1 MPFAPSMAAAHPEPT
16 IKLKGTTPSQPS
28 DFGWIILLGVLMGI
42 FGAWVVLAVCCQSR
56 RARAPF
62 NWAKSLVMDCWASL
76 RHPLLTLQNFVSG
89 YVIEEWIDGVELE
102 TRRLQT
108 DGATDGD
115 NDDAP
120 AWDCETAVSSPE
132 TDTEV
137 DTSTTGLP
145 RDSTDDITPAPEET
159 EDMRRKLSAERK
171 ENEDIVDKGIIQP
184 ADRHRSPYPPRTSE
198 A

>member
-1 MPFAPSMAAAHPEPT
+1 MPFAPSMSAAHPEPT
-16 IKLKGTTPSQPS
+16 NRVKGTTPSQPS
-28 DFGWIILLGVLMGI
+28 DFGWIIFVGVLIGI
-42 FGAWVVLAVCCQSR
+42 FGALVVLAVCCQSR

-62 NWAKSLVMDCWASL
+62 KRVRSLVMDCWPSL
-76 RHPLLTLQNFVSG
+76 RHPLLTLHNIFTG

-102 TRRLQT
+102 TRRLQM

-115 NDDAP
+115 DDDPP
-120 AWDCETAVSSPE
+120 AWDCETAVSSPQ

-159 EDMRRKLSAERK
+159 EEMRRKLSAERK
-171 ENEDIVDKGIIQP
+171 ENEDIVDKGIVQP
-184 ADRHRSPYPPRTSE
+184 ADRHRSPYPPQTSE